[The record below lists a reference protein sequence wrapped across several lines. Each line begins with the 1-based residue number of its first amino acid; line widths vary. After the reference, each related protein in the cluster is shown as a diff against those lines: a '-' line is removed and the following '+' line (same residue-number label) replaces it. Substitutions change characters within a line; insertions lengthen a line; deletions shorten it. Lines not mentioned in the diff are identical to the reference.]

1 MKNISET
8 RTNDAMR
15 TRMTDILHAT
25 MAITRTCIPQ
35 ENLQR
40 AVDMVMAEF
49 NETSSITRDM
59 LTAYA
64 QYVVDHT
71 FITENVA

>member
-25 MAITRTCIPQ
+25 MAITRTCIPK
-35 ENLQR
+35 ENFHH

-49 NETSSITRDM
+49 NETSSTTRRM

-71 FITENVA
+71 FITEKVA

>member
-1 MKNISET
+1 MKNISEI

-25 MAITRTCIPQ
+25 MAITRTYIPK
-35 ENLQR
+35 ENLHH

-49 NETSSITRDM
+49 NETSSTTRRM

-64 QYVVDHT
+64 QYVVDHA
-71 FITENVA
+71 FITEKVA